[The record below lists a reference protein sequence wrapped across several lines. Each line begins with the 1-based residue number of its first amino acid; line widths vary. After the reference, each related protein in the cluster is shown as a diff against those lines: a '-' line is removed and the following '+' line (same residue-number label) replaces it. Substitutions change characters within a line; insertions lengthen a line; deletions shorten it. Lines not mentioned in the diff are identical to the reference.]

1 MEAPLDP
8 VEAVY
13 PRDAAAAILAR
24 LPPFDEHGVL
34 PTEEQLAMLLETAFF
49 ATLTDDE
56 GRPTVFRLTF
66 ARPDEA
72 ANLASLDVAM
82 RPRPFSVD
90 AVRRLAPATET
101 TAASMAVAPD
111 GDGLVLWGL
120 LVAVSG
126 DTARVPG
133 PGIHLVGRGRGAVEI
148 SVGRHRVASYVRG
161 TLRLYEQYIRE
172 TELLRVIERIA
183 PSVAGLEP
191 HAELRTI
198 LRVAD
203 AITDFHHGGTL
214 LVVPHGPY
222 EAVPGLRPLP
232 RYALQPGGQRFLADA
247 LAGYRGR
254 TGVEAREQR
263 RASFSALAFED
274 WERDR
279 LGDVQARRT
288 LEDAV
293 QLVAGFTA
301 VDGAVV
307 MTAELEVLAFGAMI
321 DVVPDPALTDVVT
334 VDPFAPEV
342 RRRQRPQSF
351 GGARHQSAIAFC
363 RQQPGGALAFAAS
376 HDGTLT
382 FFLRSPEDVI
392 ALRPLDLS
400 ATR

>member
-1 MEAPLDP
+1 MEAPLEQA
-8 VEAVY
+8 EAIY

-24 LPPFDEHGVL
+24 LPPFDEHGAL
-34 PTEEQLAMLLETAFF
+34 PTEEQLAALLETAFF
-49 ATLTDDE
+49 ASLMDDE

-66 ARPDEA
+66 AGREEPRDPA
-72 ANLASLDVAM
+72 ALRVAF
-82 RPRPFSVD
+82 RPRPFTVD
-90 AVRRLAPATET
+90 AVRRLAPATDT
-101 TAASMAVAPD
+101 TGASMAVAPD
-111 GDGLVLWGL
+111 GDGLVLWGVL
-120 LVAVSG
+120 LAPPG
-126 DTARVPG
+126 DTVRVPG
-133 PGIHLVGRGRGAVEI
+133 RGIHLVARERGAVEV

-172 TELLRVIERIA
+172 RELLRVIERIA

-191 HAELRTI
+191 HAELRAI
-198 LRVAD
+198 LRIAD

-214 LVVPHGPY
+214 LVVPEGPY

-232 RYALQPGGQRFLADA
+232 RYALQAEGQRFLADA
-247 LAGYRGR
+247 LATYRRRSGAD
-254 TGVEAREQR
+254 ARELR
-263 RASFSALAFED
+263 RAAFSAVAFED
-274 WERDR
+274 WEQER
-279 LGDVQARRT
+279 LADVQARRA

-307 MTAELEVLAFGAMI
+307 VTASLEVLAFGAMI
-321 DVVPDPALTDVVT
+321 DVVPDPALTDVVS
-334 VDPFAPEV
+334 VDPFAPEL

-363 RQQPGGALAFAAS
+363 RQQPRGALAFAAS